1 VRPSYVNQVLGQC
14 VMFGKDRD
22 MARVWIYKTVY

>member
-1 VRPSYVNQVLGQC
+1 
-14 VMFGKDRD
+14 MFGKDRD